1 MRFGMPPKDAFNSQW
16 MVRDLRGKSDKC
28 FRAYVSLFMRHLC
41 EPGSENEETF
51 ADGVPREGLSR
62 QHVLSRIGIMSLI
75 RKKVQEFEMVNGKH
89 SMPHLAGK
97 LPPPISFSRN
107 DSEATTPMTSTTP
120 RSLTPASSA
129 RASPAPK
136 EEEKKPEEVRVE
148 NQDLNQEKK
157 ESKMEEVVE
166 VNEKKEEC
174 LKKEGFVEVIDESS
188 ETEKKEELVSSSES
202 EESKKPPKF
211 MFNIADGGFTELH
224 TLWQNEEKAAVPGR
238 EYEIWHRRHD
248 YWLLAGHYF

>member
-1 MRFGMPPKDAFNSQW
+1 
-16 MVRDLRGKSDKC
+16 
-28 FRAYVSLFMRHLC
+28 
-41 EPGSENEETF
+41 
-51 ADGVPREGLSR
+51 
-62 QHVLSRIGIMSLI
+62 
-75 RKKVQEFEMVNGKH
+75 
-89 SMPHLAGK
+89 
-97 LPPPISFSRN
+97 
-107 DSEATTPMTSTTP
+107 MTSTTP

-248 YWLLAGHYF
+248 YWLLAGKLFYNCLKVLHKMLILLSFITPVSSKQKANVLSFK